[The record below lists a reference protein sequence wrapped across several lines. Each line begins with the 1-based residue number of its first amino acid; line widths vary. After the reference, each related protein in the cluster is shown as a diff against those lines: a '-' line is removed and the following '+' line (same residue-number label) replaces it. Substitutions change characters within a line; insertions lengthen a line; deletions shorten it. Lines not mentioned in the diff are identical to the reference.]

1 MRRLIHLMLSPS
13 CRLARLV
20 VAEKRVACD
29 PAHAEDARNPMPV
42 FIDLDGTRVEGL
54 WAIVDH
60 LESNFPDRPLAPED
74 ADERRASLRWL
85 DWAMGPFHEQVTQRI
100 VYEKAGQRFTGAPGR
115 RAPDMN
121 VIRTGREE
129 LKLALAAI
137 SRTLEVG
144 GNLSGRAPSL
154 GDLAVAAHL
163 SGLDY
168 FGEVPWSE
176 YPAANEWY
184 VRMKSRPSFRSL
196 LGDRVPGQPP
206 ASHYAELDF

>member
-13 CRLARLV
+13 CRLARLL

-29 PAHAEDARNPMPV
+29 PVQAEDARNPMPIFV
-42 FIDLDGTRVEGL
+42 DLDGSRAEGV

-60 LESNFPDRPLAPED
+60 LETNYPEYPLAPADD
-74 ADERRASLRWL
+74 AERRVSLRWL

-100 VYEKAGQRFTGAPGR
+100 VYEKSGQRYTGAPGR

-121 VIRTGREE
+121 VIRQGREE
-129 LKLALAAI
+129 LKLALSAI
-137 SRTLEVG
+137 GRAVESN
-144 GNLSGRAPSL
+144 GNLAGRAPSL

-163 SGLDY
+163 STLDY

-176 YPAANEWY
+176 FSPAAEWY
-184 VRMKSRPSFRSL
+184 VRLKSRPSFRSL
-196 LGDRVPGQPP
+196 LADRVPGQPP
-206 ASHYAELDF
+206 CAHYAELDF

>member
-1 MRRLIHLMLSPS
+1 MRRLIHLMLSPT

-29 PAHAEDARNPMPV
+29 PVLAEDARNPMPV
-42 FIDLDGTRVEGL
+42 FVDLDGTRAEGV

-60 LESNFPDRPLAPED
+60 LETHYPDLPLAPED
-74 ADERRASLRWL
+74 AAQRRECLRWL

-100 VYEKAGQRFTGAPGR
+100 VYEKAGQRFTGAAFS

-121 VIRTGREE
+121 TIRAGREE
-129 LKLALAAI
+129 LKLALSAI
-137 SRTLEVG
+137 
-144 GNLSGRAPSL
+144 GRAVESNGYLAGRNCSL

-163 SGLDY
+163 SALDY
-168 FGEVPWSE
+168 FGEVPWGD
-176 YPAANEWY
+176 YANAAEWY
-184 VRMKSRPSFRSL
+184 VRMKSRPAFRSL

-206 ASHYAELDF
+206 VAHYAELDF

>member
-42 FIDLDGTRVEGL
+42 FVDLDGTRVEGL

-60 LESNFPDRPLAPED
+60 LESNFPDRPLAPDD

-129 LKLALAAI
+129 LKLAMAGI
-137 SRTLEVG
+137 SRAVEG
-144 GNLSGRAPSL
+144 NGNLSGRAPSM
-154 GDLAVAAHL
+154 GDLAVAAQL

-176 YPAANEWY
+176 FPAANEWY

-206 ASHYAELDF
+206 APHYAELDF

>member
-42 FIDLDGTRVEGL
+42 FIDLDGTRAEGI

-60 LESNFPDRPLAPED
+60 LESHFPERPLAPED
-74 ADERRASLRWL
+74 PVERRASLRWL
-85 DWAMGPFHEQVTQRI
+85 DWTMGPFHEQVTQRI
-100 VYEKAGQRFTGAPGR
+100 LYEKGAQRFTGAPDR

-121 VIRTGREE
+121 VIRAGREE
-129 LKLALAAI
+129 LKLALGAVGRA
-137 SRTLEVG
+137 LEIA
-144 GNLSGRAPSL
+144 GNLSGRAPAL
-154 GDLAVAAHL
+154 GDLAMAAHL
-163 SGLDY
+163 SALDY
-168 FGEVPWSE
+168 FGEVPWNEFPVAS
-176 YPAANEWY
+176 EWY

-196 LGDRVPGQPP
+196 LADRVPGQPP
-206 ASHYAELDF
+206 SLNYAELDY